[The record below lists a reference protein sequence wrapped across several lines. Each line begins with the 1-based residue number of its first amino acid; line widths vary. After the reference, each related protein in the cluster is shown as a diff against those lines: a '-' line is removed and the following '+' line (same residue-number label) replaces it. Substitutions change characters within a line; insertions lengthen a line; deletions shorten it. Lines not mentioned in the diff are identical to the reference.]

1 MLKKFFCTEKNLKKI
16 YKEIDKMND
25 FNIKI
30 SESVI
35 KIINDIKKDG
45 DKAIKKYIKK
55 FDKVNIENLKI
66 TDKDIKNAYTKIDKK
81 ILPAIKVAIR
91 NVKRFHLMQLQNLKG
106 YIFKNEGYKIVQ
118 KYIPLDSAGI
128 YIPGG
133 QAPLFSTVVM
143 ACVPAIIAK
152 VKRIVIT
159 SPPTCNNNINP
170 YILVTADM
178 LGIKEIYKV
187 GGPMAVAALTYGTET
202 ILKVEKIVGPGNIY
216 STMAKKYVFGTVGI
230 DGLNGP
236 SEITILTDESA
247 NPNFV
252 LLDLLSQAEHING
265 HSLLITTSQSI
276 ADFITDYF
284 KNNKIE
290 YDLTIIIV
298 KDLKKGI
305 ELINYKAP
313 EHLEII
319 VKKPGK
325 IVNSIKNAPA
335 IFVGNYSAVA
345 FGDYIAGANHILPTN
360 GTAKF
365 SSALSVFDFIKH
377 THIVY
382 CGKKALYKFGEKVE
396 ELAEKEGLLH
406 HKLSIKCRR
415 TLKWKK

>member
-1 MLKKFFCTEKNLKKI
+1 MLKKFFCSEKNLKKI

-25 FNIKI
+25 FNIEI
-30 SESVI
+30 SQNVI
-35 KIINDIKKDG
+35 KIIRDIKKDG
-45 DKAIKKYIKK
+45 DKAIKIYTKK
-55 FDKVNIENLKI
+55 FDKVNIENLKV
-66 TDKDIKNAYTKIDKK
+66 TDKDIKNAYKKIDKK
-81 ILPAIKVAIR
+81 ILPAIKVAIK
-91 NVKRFHLMQLQNLKG
+91 NVKRFHLIQLQNLKG
-106 YIFKNEGYKIVQ
+106 FVFENDGYKIVQ
-118 KYIPLDSAGI
+118 KYIPLNSVGI

-133 QAPLFSTVVM
+133 QAPLFSTVIM
-143 ACVPAIIAK
+143 ACVPAIVAK

-187 GGPMAVAALTYGTET
+187 GGPMAIAALTYGTET
-202 ILKVEKIVGPGNIY
+202 IQKVDKVVGPGNIY
-216 STMAKKYVFGTVGI
+216 STMAKKYVFGSIGI

-252 LLDLLSQAEHING
+252 LLDLLAQAEHING
-265 HSLLITTSQSI
+265 HSLLITTNKTV

-284 KNNKIE
+284 INNKID
-290 YDLTIIIV
+290 YDVTIIIV
-298 KDLKKGI
+298 KDLKRGVD
-305 ELINYKAP
+305 LINYKAP

-319 VKKPGK
+319 VRKPEK
-325 IVNSIKNAPA
+325 IINLIKNAPA

-365 SSALSVFDFIKH
+365 SSALSIFDFIKH
-377 THIVY
+377 THIVF
-382 CGKKALYKFGEKVE
+382 CEKKALYKYGEKVE
-396 ELAEKEGLLH
+396 KLAEKEGLLN
-406 HKLSIKCRR
+406 HKLSIKFRR
-415 TLKWKK
+415 TFK